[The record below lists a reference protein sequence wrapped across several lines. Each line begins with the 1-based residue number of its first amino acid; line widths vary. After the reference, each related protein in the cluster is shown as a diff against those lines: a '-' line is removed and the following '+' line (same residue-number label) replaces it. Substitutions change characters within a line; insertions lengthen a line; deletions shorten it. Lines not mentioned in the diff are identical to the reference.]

1 MENETSK
8 PAVNIIMPTYNAHKT
23 IRQAIGSVVMQD
35 DLDNILLTIVDDCSD
50 EPYDYLLDDFHYMNI
65 EILRKPENTGCGQSR
80 QYGIDR
86 CKCKYFMFLDTDD
99 CLYTHDA
106 VRMMYSYIEKEQL
119 DFLYT
124 DFLEELNDE
133 EYYLRQ
139 NSGVWMHGKMFR
151 TGYIQQNDIRFSH
164 TRLHEDHAFNIL
176 AQMCGGKNLY
186 IDYKTYVWKRNPE
199 SLTRSPEHTFTYGM
213 DNFIANAEYVMEEL
227 IKRNIDTD
235 GILNIA
241 TIYVLTFY
249 KYYNETVLYNLPLL
263 IKERYTKQVKNYIN
277 SIPNEVKN
285 KLTLEHLMR
294 EFYHSS
300 TIQSMV
306 ENDVVFRVGFDE
318 YYNKMMACSPDT

>member
-8 PAVNIIMPTYNAHKT
+8 PAVNIIMPAYNAHKT

-35 DLDNILLTIVDDCSD
+35 DLDNILLTVVDDCSD

-80 QYGIDR
+80 QYGIDH

-151 TGYIQQNDIRFSH
+151 TEYIQQNDIRFSH

-213 DNFIANAEYVMEEL
+213 DNFITNAEYVMKEL
-227 IKRNIDTD
+227 IRRNIDTD
-235 GILNIA
+235 GILSIA

-249 KYYNETVLYNLPLL
+249 KYYNDTVAFELPSSM
-263 IKERYTKQVKNYIN
+263 KERYIKQVKNYIN
-277 SIPNEVKN
+277 SIPDEVRN
-285 KLTLEHLMR
+285 KLTLEHLTQ
-294 EFYHSS
+294 EFYQSS

-306 ENDVVFRVGFDE
+306 ENNVVFRVGFDE
-318 YYNKMMACSPDT
+318 YYHELIYG

>member
-8 PAVNIIMPTYNAHKT
+8 PAVNIIMPAYNAHKT

-151 TGYIQQNDIRFSH
+151 TEYIQQNDIRFSH

-199 SLTRSPEHTFTYGM
+199 SLTRSPEHTFRYGM
-213 DNFIANAEYVMEEL
+213 DNFVANAEYVLEEL
-227 IKRNIDTD
+227 IRRNTD
-235 GILNIA
+235 AEKILDIV
-241 TIYVLTFY
+241 TIYILTFY
-249 KYYNETVLYNLPLL
+249 SYYNDTVNFNLPLP
-263 IKERYTKQVKNYIN
+263 IKDRYANQVRHYI
-277 SIPNEVKN
+277 SRIPAEVRKRM
-285 KLTLEHLMR
+285 TLEHFLQ

-300 TIQSMV
+300 TVHSMI
-306 ENDVVFRVGFDE
+306 ENNMVFRVGFDE
-318 YYNKMMACSPDT
+318 YYRELINS

>member
-8 PAVNIIMPTYNAHKT
+8 PAVNIIMPAYNAHKT

-80 QYGIDR
+80 QYGIDL

-151 TGYIQQNDIRFSH
+151 TEYIQQNDIRFSH

-227 IKRNIDTD
+227 IRRNIDTD
-235 GILNIA
+235 GILRIA

-249 KYYNETVLYNLPLL
+249 KYYNDTVVFDLPLS
-263 IKERYTKQVKNYIN
+263 IKERYTKQVKNYVN
-277 SIPNEVKN
+277 SIPDEVRN
-285 KLTLEHLMR
+285 KLTIEHLMQ

-306 ENDVVFRVGFDE
+306 ENNVVFRVGFDE
-318 YYNKMMACSPDT
+318 YYHELIYG

>member
-1 MENETSK
+1 
-8 PAVNIIMPTYNAHKT
+8 
-23 IRQAIGSVVMQD
+23 
-35 DLDNILLTIVDDCSD
+35 
-50 EPYDYLLDDFHYMNI
+50 
-65 EILRKPENTGCGQSR
+65 
-80 QYGIDR
+80 
-86 CKCKYFMFLDTDD
+86 
-99 CLYTHDA
+99 
-106 VRMMYSYIEKEQL
+106 
-119 DFLYT
+119 
-124 DFLEELNDE
+124 
-133 EYYLRQ
+133 
-139 NSGVWMHGKMFR
+139 MFR

>member
-1 MENETSK
+1 MKIDAKK
-8 PAVNIIMPTYNAHKT
+8 PDVNIIMPTYNAHKT
-23 IRQAIGSVVMQD
+23 IHQAIGSVVMQD

-50 EPYDYLLDDFHYMNI
+50 EPYNYLLDDFHYMNI
-65 EILRKPENTGCGQSR
+65 EIFRKQENTGCGQSR

-106 VRMMYSYIEKEQL
+106 VRMMYSYIEKEHL

-151 TGYIQQNDIRFSH
+151 TEYIRQNDIRFSH

-186 IDYKTYVWKRNPE
+186 IDYKTYVWKRNNE
-199 SLTRSPEHTFTYGM
+199 SLTRNPNYTFSVGIY
-213 DNFIANAEYVMEEL
+213 NFILNAEYVINEL
-227 IKRNIDTD
+227 LERKINEQKIKDVYVIY
-235 GILNIA
+235 ILS
-241 TIYVLTFY
+241 LY
-249 KYYNETVLYNLPLL
+249 KYYNDMINLKTKSTVVDEYKSNVN
-263 IKERYTKQVKNYIN
+263 KFAN
-277 SIPNEVKN
+277 SIPNRIKELVSLHTVLN
-285 KLTLEHLMR
+285 
-294 EFYHSS
+294 EFYNSQ
-300 TIQSMV
+300 TVLSMF
-306 ENDVVFRVGFDE
+306 ETQTVFRIGIDDF
-318 YYNKMMACSPDT
+318 YKTFFGRNI

>member
-8 PAVNIIMPTYNAHKT
+8 PAVNIIMPAYNAHKT

-151 TGYIQQNDIRFSH
+151 TEYIQQNDIRFSH

-213 DNFIANAEYVMEEL
+213 DNFIANAEYVMKEL
-227 IKRNIDTD
+227 IRRNTDTK

-249 KYYNETVLYNLPLL
+249 KYYNDIVVFDLSTQTKNHF
-263 IKERYTKQVKNYIN
+263 TKQVMEYL
-277 SIPNEVKN
+277 STIPEDVKD
-285 KLTLEHLMR
+285 KLTFDHLLQ
-294 EFYHSS
+294 EFYNSS

-306 ENDVVFRVGFDE
+306 EQNTVFRVGFDE
-318 YYNKMMACSPDT
+318 YYADLLTS

>member
-23 IRQAIGSVVMQD
+23 IRQAIGSIVMQD
-35 DLDNILLTIVDDCSD
+35 NLDNILLTIVDDCSD
-50 EPYDYLLDDFHYMNI
+50 EPYDYLLNDFHYMNI
-65 EILRKPENTGCGQSR
+65 EIFRKPENTGCGQSR

-151 TGYIQQNDIRFSH
+151 TEYIQQNDIRFSH

-199 SLTRSPEHTFTYGM
+199 SLTRSPENTFSYGM
-213 DNFIANAEYVMEEL
+213 DNFIENAEYVMKEL
-227 IKRNIDTD
+227 IRRNTDTK

-249 KYYNETVLYNLPLL
+249 KYYNDIVVFDLSTQTKNHF
-263 IKERYTKQVKNYIN
+263 TKQVMEYL
-277 SIPNEVKN
+277 STIPEDVKD
-285 KLTLEHLMR
+285 KLTFDHLLQ
-294 EFYHSS
+294 EFYKSS

-306 ENDVVFRVGFDE
+306 EQNTVFRVGFDE
-318 YYNKMMACSPDT
+318 YYADLLTS